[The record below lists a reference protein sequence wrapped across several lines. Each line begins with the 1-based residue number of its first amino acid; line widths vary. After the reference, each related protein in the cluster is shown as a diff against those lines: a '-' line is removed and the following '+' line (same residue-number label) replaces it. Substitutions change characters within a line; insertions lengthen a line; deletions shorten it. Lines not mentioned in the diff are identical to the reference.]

1 MSTQPMLKFWSSV
14 PVFVLGCIVGLLA
27 LLAMRVFYYN
37 WMSYEPNM
45 HPGIAFFFLPLLL
58 GIVLAIALP
67 LEALLR
73 RFSSVPISRLQVG
86 AIGAASASLLSWW
99 AFPPHWYIVILVN
112 PLVLRWLVMR
122 VSRSWPDKTMEPT
135 R

>member
-1 MSTQPMLKFWSSV
+1 MTKQPMLKFWSSV

-27 LLAMRVFYYN
+27 LLAMRILYYN
-37 WMSYEPNM
+37 WMGYEPNM
-45 HPGIAFFFLPLLL
+45 HPGIAFFALPVLL

-67 LEALLR
+67 VEALLQH
-73 RFSSVPISRLQVG
+73 FSSMPSSRLQVG

-112 PLVLRWLVMR
+112 PIVLRWLLLR
-122 VSRSWPDKTMEPT
+122 VGRPPA
-135 R
+135 